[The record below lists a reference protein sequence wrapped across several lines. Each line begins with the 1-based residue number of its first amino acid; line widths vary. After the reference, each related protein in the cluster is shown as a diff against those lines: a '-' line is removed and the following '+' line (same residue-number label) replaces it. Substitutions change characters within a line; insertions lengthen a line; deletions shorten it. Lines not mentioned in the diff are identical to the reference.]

1 MSRPWLHQDD
11 VDWRRTL
18 ILEIMYEGTLHY
30 ATSPLCHNAAVPLCG
45 NATMRRCH
53 YATTPLWNYATMPAS
68 IQLRSG
74 HCPGQARLPLWRR
87 WSRLRTLGR
96 WSFSSFVSFVASGS
110 DRWRLKRRRSSVA
123 RRQTL
128 SRSFF
133 FIVESRKRKS
143 NCESVRVIVSET
155 EREYLRDEC
164 VRVCVWVCVREKEKL
179 FLTSGGKKMIG
190 TNKHVLPFRVRKRRK
205 SFFY

>member
-1 MSRPWLHQDD
+1 M
-11 VDWRRTL
+11 
-18 ILEIMYEGTLHY
+18 
-30 ATSPLCHNAAVPLCG
+30 PLCCC
-45 NATMRRCH
+45 ATMRQCHYANMLLCHYAAMPLCH
-53 YATTPLWNYATMPAS
+53 YATMKLCHYACFHPAS
-68 IQLRSG
+68 IWT
-74 HCPGQARLPLWRR
+74 LPSLK
-87 WSRLRTLGR
+87 TLIT
-96 WSFSSFVSFVASGS
+96 FSSFVSFVASGS

-179 FLTSGGKKMIG
+179 FLTSGGKKMTG

-205 SFFY
+205 SFFFTKNQSRRRSTNDFLKIMQYIL